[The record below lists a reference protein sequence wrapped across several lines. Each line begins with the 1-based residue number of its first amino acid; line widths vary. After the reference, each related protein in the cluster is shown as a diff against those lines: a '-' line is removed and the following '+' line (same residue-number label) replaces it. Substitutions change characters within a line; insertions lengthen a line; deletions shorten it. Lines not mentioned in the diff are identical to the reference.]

1 MSGCT
6 KKACIQVHFVPQIK
20 LKSTVVVCFLLPR
33 ISFIFSYFSR
43 EMAQFRGVGA
53 AGSGGVGGEGVGG
66 GGTVSRSGGGELPVD
81 DHALD
86 RLFAMGFSRGFF
98 FHFYFNL
105 KKNLWASFRVTIFIF
120 DHSKNIAIANTHHTH
135 TQTHTQTHTH
145 TRTHTRT
152 HTHTH
157 TPNAS

>member
-33 ISFIFSYFSR
+33 ISFIVPFFFR

-86 RLFAMGFSRGFF
+86 RLIAMGFSRGFF
-98 FHFYFNL
+98 FHFFYL
-105 KKNLWASFRVTIFIF
+105 KKILWASFRVTIFFF
-120 DHSKNIAIANTHHTH
+120 DHSKNIAITNTHHTH
-135 TQTHTQTHTH
+135 TQTHTNTYTHTH
-145 TRTHTRT
+145 A
-152 HTHTH
+152 HTH